1 MSNVGE
7 AAQHANP
14 WLERLARLG
23 YVAEGTV
30 YVVVGTLAIGVA
42 VGGVSP
48 AARARGEGDG
58 GRREGPGRGDRALRL
73 LPEA

>member
-7 AAQHANP
+7 AARHANP

-23 YVAEGTV
+23 YVAESTV
-30 YVVVGTLAIGVA
+30 YVVVGALAIGVA

-48 AARARGEGDG
+48 AAGARGEGDG
-58 GRREGPGRGDRALRL
+58 GRREGPGRGGRALRL